1 VEAAVAVALFKKGSA
16 MYAITGITGKVGSA
30 AASALLDAGLGVRA
44 VLRDAE
50 KAKRWTDRGCE
61 IATAEFTDTEAL
73 AAAFS
78 GATGVFVMMPSIFD
92 PSPGFP
98 EARGYI
104 KAIHDAV
111 LKARPAKVVALSTI
125 GADSDRPNLLNQ
137 LRLMEIAMARLPMP
151 VAFLRPAW
159 FMENAAL
166 DVAAARQTGVIESY
180 LQPLDRKVPMVAT
193 NDVGRTAAALLQED
207 WIGVRIVEL
216 EAWERVSPNDIA
228 NSLSKAIGR
237 RLGSSLPRARNEE
250 PAPKDADD
258 RRLQRRLDRLSP
270 STRWCAKRRNW
281 HQRGDFETCY
291 DGEMR

>member
-1 VEAAVAVALFKKGSA
+1 

-44 VLRDAE
+44 VLRDAK

-61 IATAEFTDTEAL
+61 IAIAELTDAEAL

-98 EARGYI
+98 EAQGYI
-104 KAIHDAV
+104 KAMHDAV
-111 LKARPAKVVALSTI
+111 LEARPAKVVALSTI
-125 GADSDRPNLLNQ
+125 GADSDRPNLLSQ
-137 LRLMEIAMARLPMP
+137 LRMVEMAMARLPMP
-151 VAFLRPAW
+151 VTFLRPAW

-207 WIGVRIVEL
+207 WTGVRIVEL
-216 EAWERVSPNDIA
+216 DARERVSPNDIA
-228 NSLSKAIGR
+228 NSFSKAIGR
-237 RLGSSLPRARNEE
+237 NVRAKAVARGDWEAAFLAQGMKNPLPRMQMIEGFNEGWIDFPNRGAGARKGEIGISE
-250 PAPKDADD
+250 AISK
-258 RRLQRRLDRLSP
+258 LV
-270 STRWCAKRRNW
+270 TT
-281 HQRGDFETCY
+281 ET
-291 DGEMR
+291 